1 MKTLSSR
8 YCSIDYFYWV
18 SDIVY
23 DDATLDK
30 DKLYSYPQIIRSNV
44 ERDGYLSFI
53 APLLYN
59 STYTLIID
67 SDELTNHLPSSA
79 WLNKALVTIDTY
91 PYLVPACGLYDGS
104 RVARGCILVKSLDL
118 RYIWTMTT
126 FRRKKGHGNH
136 VSYPSLLVSLPSC

>member
-1 MKTLSSR
+1 MIIVILVLLVDSSVSICNYTILKSWVAPSDCLLTVSAFFFKSLHPPKDVKTLSSR

-30 DKLYSYPQIIRSNV
+30 DKQYSYPQIIRSNV

-67 SDELTNHLPSSA
+67 SEEGVGTNIQLR
-79 WLNKALVTIDTY
+79 V
-91 PYLVPACGLYDGS
+91 PYQTSD
-104 RVARGCILVKSLDL
+104 SLQ
-118 RYIWTMTT
+118 I
-126 FRRKKGHGNH
+126 
-136 VSYPSLLVSLPSC
+136 S